1 MTVSKTRMMVASRR
15 RVPTA
20 SSRCSCRGSEYSKTR
35 YSISK
40 TRMILMA
47 ASDGVCHLASANPK
61 TASQSRYIVA
71 GSRFVVLWLV
81 LILIMCKVHLRFG
94 QYTTRPE
101 SPLLSILGAGGAR
114 G

>member
-47 ASDGVCHLASANPK
+47 ASDGVCHLASAK
-61 TASQSRYIVA
+61 SQNGFITFCCWFTFCCGLCSSSSCIKL
-71 GSRFVVLWLV
+71 G
-81 LILIMCKVHLRFG
+81 G
-94 QYTTRPE
+94 QR
-101 SPLLSILGAGGAR
+101 IR
-114 G
+114 